1 MFLNFLARLPLRV
14 LYVLSDILYVIIR
27 YLWRYRRTTVQS
39 NLRNA
44 FPELTVAELKDLE
57 KRFYHNFCDMF
68 METMKAA
75 TISREELIERVE
87 FTNIDVLETEAGH
100 NQSVILLV
108 AHQFNWEWLLLA
120 MSIHAPHVVQA
131 IYKPPHLKSFD
142 RFLYAARTRFG
153 AELLPQKRAAA
164 EIRRQRD
171 RLKAIAILADQAE
184 SGVRGDYWTEFMNQ
198 TTAFSRNIQRL
209 ALLTQYPVFFGQIHK
224 TSRGHYSVTGQELAR
239 PPYKRDS
246 TQVLDAYVRAV
257 EEQIR
262 AWPDSWL
269 WTNRKWKQREPT
281 NPASGID

>member
-14 LYVLSDILYVIIR
+14 LYVLSDILYVIMR
-27 YLWRYRRTTVQS
+27 YVWRYRRSIVQN

-44 FPELTVAELKDLE
+44 FPEQTPGELDAVE
-57 KRFYHNFCDMF
+57 ERFYRNFCDMF
-68 METMKAA
+68 LETMKAGA
-75 TISREELIERVE
+75 ISREELIERVE
-87 FTNIDVLETEAGH
+87 FTNIDVLETEAGN

-120 MSIHAPHVVQA
+120 MSIHAPHVIQA

-153 AELLPQKRAAA
+153 AELLPQKRAVA

-171 RLKAIAILADQAE
+171 RLKVIAMLADQSE

-209 ALLTQYPVFFGQIHK
+209 ALMTQYPVYFGQIHK

-239 PPYKRDS
+239 PPYERDS
-246 TQVLDAYVRAV
+246 TEVLDAYVRAV

-269 WTNRKWKQREPT
+269 WTNRKWKRGPT
-281 NPASGID
+281 KVL

>member
-14 LYVLSDILYVIIR
+14 LYVLSDILYVIMR
-27 YLWRYRRTTVQS
+27 HVWRYRRSIVQN

-44 FPELTVAELKDLE
+44 FPEQTPGELDAVE
-57 KRFYHNFCDMF
+57 ERFYRNFCDMF
-68 METMKAA
+68 LETMKAGA
-75 TISREELIERVE
+75 ISREELIERVE
-87 FTNIDVLETEAGH
+87 FTNIDVLETEAGN

-120 MSIHAPHVVQA
+120 MSIHAPHVIQA

-153 AELLPQKRAAA
+153 AELLPQKRAVA

-171 RLKAIAILADQAE
+171 RLKAIAMLADQSE
-184 SGVRGDYWTEFMNQ
+184 SGVRDDYWTEFMNQ

-209 ALLTQYPVFFGQIHK
+209 ALMTQYPVYFGQIRK
-224 TSRGHYSVTGQELAR
+224 ISRGHYSVTGQELAR
-239 PPYKRDS
+239 PPYERDS
-246 TQVLDAYVRAV
+246 TEVLDAYVRAV
-257 EEQIR
+257 EAQIR

-269 WTNRKWKQREPT
+269 WTNRKWKQRG
-281 NPASGID
+281 PAKVS